1 MLYNFLYKLEKG
13 RSMRKLSFW
22 IGLNIVLVVMICGLS
37 FLLIS
42 RLKER
47 QVTQF
52 IEVKQEKILSRG
64 KGKIQEGN
72 IDSTYVVATL
82 PIDEAGQTI
91 SLIENKML
99 FYIENRLG
107 HKKPAGKIKKLVFV
121 SAKDGHTNFKNVTAK
136 EIQAEHYRV
145 DKLHIKETESKTTD
159 RVLLTH
165 DNQLFTLEK
174 LLTDLPTANEII
186 ANKVVEHLIFN
197 GKSDAEIQEIQ
208 TKLSTLEL
216 NSLYFSYADSHLTI
230 QMPDASYGLDSI
242 TIPISDF
249 FELVNSDY
257 LMDSDK
263 QVYDT
268 YVAGLQDKSA
278 LRQIA
283 LTFDDG
289 PNPATTPIVLDL
301 LKKYNAKATFFVLG
315 NAVAG
320 NEDILKRMVAEGH
333 EVANHSWSHP
343 NLTHLT
349 ADQIYQ
355 EIELTQQVIESAIGQ
370 RPEMVRP
377 PYGAVNQTVVN
388 AMGLP
393 SIYWNVDTEDWLSRD
408 SNAIFARVQQQ
419 ACPGCIIL
427 MHDIHQSTV
436 DSLEPVLQFLTSE
449 GYNLVTTSELL
460 GPNLNPQHIYY
471 DQEANGPAQH

>member
-1 MLYNFLYKLEKG
+1 MKRLG
-13 RSMRKLSFW
+13 FW
-22 IGLNIVLVVMICGLS
+22 IGLNIVLVVMLCGLI
-37 FLLIS
+37 FLLFT

-47 QVTQF
+47 QVSQF

-72 IDSTYVVATL
+72 IGTTHVVATL

-91 SLIENKML
+91 SHIENKML
-99 FYIENRLG
+99 SYIENRLG

-136 EIQAEHYRV
+136 EIQAEHYQV
-145 DKLHIKETESKTTD
+145 ENLQIKETENLSTE
-159 RVLLTH
+159 RVLLTQ
-165 DNQLFTLEK
+165 DNQLFTLGK
-174 LLTDLPTANEII
+174 FLTDLSTASDII
-186 ANKVVEHLIFN
+186 ANKLSEHFISL
-197 GKSDAEIQEIQ
+197 GKTEAEAQAIA
-208 TKLSTLEL
+208 TKFKSLDCNTLT
-216 NSLYFSYADSHLTI
+216 FSYADSNLTI
-230 QMPDASYGLDSI
+230 FLPDASYGLESI
-242 TIPISDF
+242 SVPISDF
-249 FELVNSDY
+249 FSVVKSEYLV
-257 LMDSDK
+257 DSDK
-263 QVYDT
+263 QAYDDFI
-268 YVAGLQDKSA
+268 ASQQDKKV

-289 PNPATTPIVLDL
+289 PNPATTPVILDL
-301 LKKYNAKATFFVLG
+301 LKKYNVKATFFVLG
-315 NAVAG
+315 SNVEGKEA
-320 NEDILKRMVAEGH
+320 ILQRMVAEGH
-333 EVANHSWSHP
+333 EVANHTWSHP
-343 NLTHLT
+343 NLTHLST
-349 ADQIYQ
+349 EQVKQ
-355 EIELTQQVIESAIGQ
+355 EIEMTQAIVEKAIGK
-370 RPEMVRP
+370 RPTMMRP
-377 PYGAVNQTVVN
+377 PFGAVNQTVVN

-427 MHDIHQSTV
+427 MHDIHQTTV